1 MTLLCNVHKLI
12 VRYHESWRE

>member
-1 MTLLCNVHKLI
+1 MPLLCSVHKLI